1 MATNITT
8 NATAGYVA
16 DIGSIESILILLVF
30 LIAFALILGEV
41 VDRVL
46 AAWGGAVGMLL
57 VGTYYNSLT
66 WCTGGGHGGDD
77 HGGCHNNLFEAI
89 DFNVIGLLLGMM
101 IFAGM
106 LEISGFFEF
115 VAIKATKLSKGDPW
129 LLIVYL
135 GTFTTLISVV
145 IDNVTALILIAPVT
159 LKICSKIKIS
169 PIPPLIALAIFSNT
183 GGVATLVGDPPNVL
197 IASYASALDLGFGF
211 MSFIVHLTPLA
222 IIAWAATLWYMYYH
236 FKKWREIKPQHV
248 EEILEED
255 EWAAVNNDVLMYRTL
270 GTLSVT
276 VIMFAAVELL
286 HLDLEISAVSLGG
299 AGIAMSISML
309 GIPEEKRMDI
319 HEVVH
324 KVEWGALLFFAG
336 LFVMVGGL
344 EAMGYLEAVAHW
356 MFEHFGPDAVTGDD
370 GITSYAW
377 KSSRDPVVL
386 VIVLI
391 WVSAIASAIVDNI
404 PFCAAMLPVIQ
415 EIGRLSEDPITNIP
429 TVDIIPLYWALAIG
443 CGFGGNATPIGSS
456 ANVMTIA
463 ISERGGHK
471 ISTKEWLSVG
481 VPVMIITCTIGSIV
495 VALFYTHFLTA

>member
-1 MATNITT
+1 MATESTT
-8 NATAGYVA
+8 DYVA
-16 DIGSIESILILLVF
+16 DTGSIEAILILLVF
-30 LIAFALILGEV
+30 LIAFALILGEI

-57 VGTYYNSLT
+57 VGTYFDSLT
-66 WCTGGGHGGDD
+66 WCTGGGHGGE
-77 HGGCHNNLFEAI
+77 GAVCQNNLFEAI

-115 VAIKATKLSKGDPW
+115 VAIKATKLSGGDPW
-129 LLIVYL
+129 KLVFYL
-135 GTFTTLISVV
+135 GTFTTVISVF

-159 LKICSKIKIS
+159 LKICSKIEIS

-197 IASYASALDLGFGF
+197 IASYASARDLGFGF
-211 MSFIVHLTPLA
+211 MSFIYHLTPLA
-222 IIAWAATLWYMYYH
+222 IIAWGATLWYMHRH
-236 FKKWREIKPQHV
+236 FKNWREIKPQNV
-248 EEILEED
+248 EEVTNED
-255 EWAAVNNDVLMYRTL
+255 EWEAVKNDTLMYRTL
-270 GTLSVT
+270 GALAVT

-299 AGIAMSISML
+299 AGIAMSISMI
-309 GIPEEKRMDI
+309 GVPHEKRMDI
-319 HEVVH
+319 HEVIH

-344 EAMGYLEAVAHW
+344 EAMGYLEAIAN
-356 MFEHFGPDAVTGDD
+356 MIFDNFGPDGT
-370 GITSYAW
+370 IHNS
-377 KSSRDPVVL
+377 PVVL

-404 PFCAAMLPVIQ
+404 PFCAAMLPVIL
-415 EIGRLSEDPITNIP
+415 EIGELSKDPITGIAE
-429 TVDIIPLYWALAIG
+429 VDIIPLYWALAIG

-471 ISTKEWLSVG
+471 ISTKEWLGVG

-495 VALFYTHFLTA
+495 VALFYDHFLTA

>member
-1 MATNITT
+1 MSTDATSS
-8 NATAGYVA
+8 YVA
-16 DIGSIESILILLVF
+16 DTGSIEAILVLLVF
-30 LIAFALILGEV
+30 LIAFALILGEI

-66 WCTGGGHGGDD
+66 WCTGGGHGEAGAV
-77 HGGCHNNLFEAI
+77 CENNLFEAI

-115 VAIKATKLSKGDPW
+115 VAIKATKLSGGDPW
-129 LLIVYL
+129 KLVFYL
-135 GTFTTLISVV
+135 GTFTTVISVF

-159 LKICSKIKIS
+159 LKICSKIEIS

-197 IASYASALDLGFGF
+197 IASYASARGLGFGF
-211 MSFIVHLTPLA
+211 MSFIYHLTPLA
-222 IIAWAATLWYMYYH
+222 IVAWGATLWFMHRH
-236 FKKWREIKPQHV
+236 FKKWREVKPQNV
-248 EEILEED
+248 DEVTSED
-255 EWAAVNNDVLMYRTL
+255 EWAAVKNDTLMYRTL
-270 GTLSVT
+270 GALAVT
-276 VIMFAAVELL
+276 VVMFAAVELL

-309 GIPEEKRMDI
+309 GVPEEKRMDI

-344 EAMGYLEAVAHW
+344 EAMGYLEAIAN
-356 MFEHFGPDAVTGDD
+356 MIFDGFGPDGSVHN
-370 GITSYAW
+370 S
-377 KSSRDPVVL
+377 PVVL

-404 PFCAAMLPVIQ
+404 PFCAAMLPVIL
-415 EIGRLSEDPITNIP
+415 EIGELSKDPITGVAE
-429 TVDIIPLYWALAIG
+429 VDIIPLYWALAIG

-471 ISTKEWLSVG
+471 ISTKEWLGVG

-495 VALFYTHFLTA
+495 VALFYDHFLTA

>member
-1 MATNITT
+1 MSTDATSS
-8 NATAGYVA
+8 YVA
-16 DIGSIESILILLVF
+16 DTGSIEAILILLVF
-30 LIAFALILGEV
+30 LIAFALILGEI

-66 WCTGGGHGGDD
+66 WCTGGGHGEAGAV
-77 HGGCHNNLFEAI
+77 CENNLFEAI

-115 VAIKATKLSKGDPW
+115 VAIKATKLSGGDPW
-129 LLIVYL
+129 KLVFYL
-135 GTFTTLISVV
+135 GTFTTVISVF

-159 LKICSKIKIS
+159 LKICSKIEIN

-197 IASYASALDLGFGF
+197 IASYASARGLGFGF
-211 MSFIVHLTPLA
+211 MSFIYHLTPLA
-222 IIAWAATLWYMYYH
+222 IIAWGATLWFMYRH
-236 FKKWREIKPQHV
+236 FKNWREVKPQNV
-248 EEILEED
+248 EEVTNED
-255 EWAAVNNDVLMYRTL
+255 EWEAVKNDTLMYRTL
-270 GTLSVT
+270 GALAVT
-276 VIMFAAVELL
+276 VVMFAAVELL

-309 GIPEEKRMDI
+309 GVPEEKRMDI

-344 EAMGYLEAVAHW
+344 EAMGYLEAIAN
-356 MFEHFGPDAVTGDD
+356 MIFDNFGPDGS
-370 GITSYAW
+370 IHNS
-377 KSSRDPVVL
+377 PVVL

-404 PFCAAMLPVIQ
+404 PFCAAMLPVIL
-415 EIGRLSEDPITNIP
+415 EIGELSKDPITGIAE
-429 TVDIIPLYWALAIG
+429 VDIIPLYWALAIG

-471 ISTKEWLSVG
+471 ISTKEWLGVG

-495 VALFYTHFLTA
+495 VALFYDHFLTA

>member
-1 MATNITT
+1 MATESTT
-8 NATAGYVA
+8 DYVA
-16 DIGSIESILILLVF
+16 DTGSIEAILILLVF
-30 LIAFALILGEV
+30 LVAFALILGEI

-66 WCTGGGHGGDD
+66 WCTGGGHGEAGAV
-77 HGGCHNNLFEAI
+77 CENNLFEAI

-101 IFAGM
+101 VFAGM

-115 VAIKATKLSKGDPW
+115 VAIKATKLSGGDPW
-129 LLIVYL
+129 KLVFYL
-135 GTFTTLISVV
+135 GTFTTVISVF

-159 LKICSKIKIS
+159 LKICSKIEIS

-197 IASYASALDLGFGF
+197 IASYASARGLGFGF
-211 MSFIVHLTPLA
+211 MSFIYHLTPLA
-222 IIAWAATLWYMYYH
+222 IVAWGATLWFMHRH
-236 FKKWREIKPQHV
+236 FKKWREVKPQNV
-248 EEILEED
+248 DEVTSED
-255 EWAAVNNDVLMYRTL
+255 EWAAVKNDTLMYRTL
-270 GTLSVT
+270 GALAVT
-276 VIMFAAVELL
+276 VVMFAAVELL

-309 GIPEEKRMDI
+309 GVPEEKRMDI

-344 EAMGYLEAVAHW
+344 EAMGYLEAIAN
-356 MFEHFGPDAVTGDD
+356 MIFDGFGPDGSVHN
-370 GITSYAW
+370 S
-377 KSSRDPVVL
+377 PVVL

-404 PFCAAMLPVIQ
+404 PFCAAMLPVIL
-415 EIGRLSEDPITNIP
+415 EIGELSKDPITGVAE
-429 TVDIIPLYWALAIG
+429 VDIIPLYWALAIG

-471 ISTKEWLSVG
+471 ISTKEWLGVG

-495 VALFYTHFLTA
+495 VALFYDHFLTA

>member
-1 MATNITT
+1 MSTDTT
-8 NATAGYVA
+8 SSYVA
-16 DIGSIESILILLVF
+16 DTGSIEAILILLVF
-30 LIAFALILGEV
+30 LIAFALILGEI

-66 WCTGGGHGGDD
+66 WCTGGGHGEAGAV
-77 HGGCHNNLFEAI
+77 CENNLFDAI

-115 VAIKATKLSKGDPW
+115 VAIKATKLSGGDPW
-129 LLIVYL
+129 KLVFYL
-135 GTFTTLISVV
+135 GTFTTVISVF

-159 LKICSKIKIS
+159 LKICSKIEIS

-197 IASYASALDLGFGF
+197 IASYASARGLGFGF
-211 MSFIVHLTPLA
+211 MSFIYHLTPLA
-222 IIAWAATLWYMYYH
+222 IVAWGATLWFMHRH
-236 FKKWREIKPQHV
+236 FKKWREVKPQNV
-248 EEILEED
+248 DEVTSED
-255 EWAAVNNDVLMYRTL
+255 EWAAVKNDTLMYRTL
-270 GTLSVT
+270 GALAVT
-276 VIMFAAVELL
+276 VVMFAAVELL

-309 GIPEEKRMDI
+309 GVPEEKRMDI

-344 EAMGYLEAVAHW
+344 EAMGYLEAIANLI
-356 MFEHFGPDAVTGDD
+356 FDGFGPDGTVHN
-370 GITSYAW
+370 S
-377 KSSRDPVVL
+377 PVVL

-404 PFCAAMLPVIQ
+404 PFCAAMLPVIL
-415 EIGRLSEDPITNIP
+415 EIGELSKDPITGVAE
-429 TVDIIPLYWALAIG
+429 VDIIPLYWALAIG

-471 ISTKEWLSVG
+471 ISTKEWLGVG

-495 VALFYTHFLTA
+495 VALFYDHFLTA

>member
-1 MATNITT
+1 MATESTSD
-8 NATAGYVA
+8 YVT
-16 DIGSIESILILLVF
+16 DTGSIEAMLILFVF
-30 LIAFALILGEV
+30 LIAFALILGEI

-66 WCTGGGHGGDD
+66 WCTGGGHGGE
-77 HGGCHNNLFEAI
+77 GAVCQNNLFEAI

-115 VAIKATKLSKGDPW
+115 VAIKATKLSGGDPW
-129 LLIVYL
+129 KLVFYL
-135 GTFTTLISVV
+135 GTFTTVISVF

-159 LKICSKIKIS
+159 LKICSKIKIN

-197 IASYASALDLGFGF
+197 IASYASSLDLGFGF
-211 MSFIVHLTPLA
+211 MSFIYHLTPLA
-222 IIAWAATLWYMYYH
+222 IIAWGATLWYMHRH
-236 FKKWREIKPQHV
+236 FKNWREIKPQNV
-248 EEILEED
+248 EEVINED
-255 EWAAVNNDVLMYRTL
+255 EWKAVKNDVLMYRTL
-270 GTLSVT
+270 GALAVT
-276 VIMFAAVELL
+276 VVMFAAVELL

-319 HEVVH
+319 HEVIH

-344 EAMGYLEAVAHW
+344 EAMGYLEAIAN
-356 MFEHFGPDAVTGDD
+356 MIFDNFGPDGN
-370 GITSYAW
+370 IHNS
-377 KSSRDPVVL
+377 PVVL

-415 EIGRLSEDPITNIP
+415 EIGKLSEDPITGIAE
-429 TVDIIPLYWALAIG
+429 VEIIPLYWALAIG

-471 ISTKEWLSVG
+471 ISTKEWLGVG

-495 VALFYTHFLTA
+495 VALFYDHFLTA

>member
-1 MATNITT
+1 MATESTSD
-8 NATAGYVA
+8 YVA
-16 DIGSIESILILLVF
+16 DTGSIEAILILLVF
-30 LIAFALILGEV
+30 LIAFALILGEI

-66 WCTGGGHGGDD
+66 WCTGGGHGGE
-77 HGGCHNNLFEAI
+77 GAVCQNNLFEAI

-115 VAIKATKLSKGDPW
+115 VAIKATKLSGGDPW
-129 LLIVYL
+129 KLVFYL
-135 GTFTTLISVV
+135 GTFTTVISVF

-197 IASYASALDLGFGF
+197 IASYASARDLGFGF
-211 MSFIVHLTPLA
+211 MSFIYHLTPLA
-222 IIAWAATLWYMYYH
+222 IIAWGATLWYMHRH
-236 FKKWREIKPQHV
+236 FKNWREIKPQNV
-248 EEILEED
+248 EEVINED
-255 EWAAVNNDVLMYRTL
+255 EWEAVKNDVLMYRTL
-270 GTLSVT
+270 GALAVT
-276 VIMFAAVELL
+276 VVMFAAVELL

-299 AGIAMSISML
+299 AGIAMSICML
-309 GIPEEKRMDI
+309 GVPKEKRMDI
-319 HEVVH
+319 HEVIH

-344 EAMGYLEAVAHW
+344 EAMGYLEAVAN
-356 MFEHFGPDAVTGDD
+356 MIFDNFGPDGT
-370 GITSYAW
+370 IHNS
-377 KSSRDPVVL
+377 PVVL
-386 VIVLI
+386 IIALI
-391 WVSAIASAIVDNI
+391 WISAIASAIVDNI
-404 PFCAAMLPVIQ
+404 PFCAAMLPVIE
-415 EIGRLSEDPITNIP
+415 EIGNLSNGE
-429 TVDIIPLYWALAIG
+429 VEIIPLYWALAIG

-471 ISTKEWLSVG
+471 ISTKEWLGVG

-495 VALFYTHFLTA
+495 VALFYDHFLTA

>member
-1 MATNITT
+1 MVPNILIMST
-8 NATAGYVA
+8 NATAEYVA
-16 DIGSIESILILLVF
+16 DTGSIEAILILLVF
-30 LIAFALILGEV
+30 LVAFALILGEI

-57 VGTYYNSLT
+57 VGTYFNSLT
-66 WCTGGGHGGDD
+66 WCTGGGHGEAGAV
-77 HGGCHNNLFEAI
+77 CQNNLFEAI

-115 VAIKATKLSKGDPW
+115 VAIKATKLSGGDPW
-129 LLIVYL
+129 KLVFYL
-135 GTFTTLISVV
+135 GTFTTVISVF

-159 LKICSKIKIS
+159 LKICSKIEIS

-197 IASYASALDLGFGF
+197 IASYASARDLGFGF
-211 MSFIVHLTPLA
+211 MSFIYHLTPLA
-222 IIAWAATLWYMYYH
+222 IIAWAATLWYMHRH
-236 FKKWREIKPQHV
+236 FKSWREIKPQNV
-248 EEILEED
+248 EEVTNED
-255 EWAAVNNDVLMYRTL
+255 EWEAVKNDVLMYRTL
-270 GTLSVT
+270 GALAVT
-276 VIMFAAVELL
+276 VVMFAAVELL

-299 AGIAMSISML
+299 AGIAMAISML

-319 HEVVH
+319 HEVIH

-344 EAMGYLEAVAHW
+344 EAMGYLEAIAN
-356 MFEHFGPDAVTGDD
+356 MIFDNFGPDGT
-370 GITSYAW
+370 IHNS
-377 KSSRDPVVL
+377 PVVL

-404 PFCAAMLPVIQ
+404 PFCAAMLPVIL
-415 EIGRLSEDPITNIP
+415 EIGELSKDPVTGIAE
-429 TVDIIPLYWALAIG
+429 VDIIPLYWALAIG

-471 ISTKEWLSVG
+471 ISTKEWLGVG
-481 VPVMIITCTIGSIV
+481 VPVMLITCTIGSIV
-495 VALFYTHFLTA
+495 VALFYNHFLTA

>member
-1 MATNITT
+1 MST
-8 NATAGYVA
+8 NATSDYIA
-16 DIGSIESILILLVF
+16 DTGSIEAILVLLVF
-30 LIAFALILGEV
+30 LIAFALILGEI
-41 VDRVL
+41 VDRTL

-57 VGTYYNSLT
+57 IGTYYNSLT
-66 WCTGGGHGGDD
+66 WCTGGGHGEAGAV
-77 HGGCHNNLFEAI
+77 CQNNLFEAI

-115 VAIKATKLSKGDPW
+115 VAIKATKLSGGDPW
-129 LLIVYL
+129 KLVFYL
-135 GTFTTLISVV
+135 GTFTTVISVF

-159 LKICSKIKIS
+159 LKICSKIEIN

-197 IASYASALDLGFGF
+197 IASYASARGLGFGF
-211 MSFIVHLTPLA
+211 MSFIYHLTPLA
-222 IIAWAATLWYMYYH
+222 IIAWGATLWYMHRH
-236 FKKWREIKPQHV
+236 FKNWREVKPQNV
-248 EEILEED
+248 EEVTNED
-255 EWAAVNNDVLMYRTL
+255 EWAAVKNDVLMYRTL
-270 GTLSVT
+270 GALAVT

-299 AGIAMSISML
+299 AGIAMSISMI
-309 GIPEEKRMDI
+309 GVPHEKRMDI
-319 HEVVH
+319 HEVIH

-336 LFVMVGGL
+336 LFIMVGGL
-344 EAMGYLEAVAHW
+344 EAMGYLEAIAN
-356 MFEHFGPDAVTGDD
+356 MIFDNFGPNGN
-370 GITSYAW
+370 IHS
-377 KSSRDPVVL
+377 DPVVL

-391 WVSAIASAIVDNI
+391 WISAIASAIVDNI
-404 PFCAAMLPVIQ
+404 PFCAAMLPVIL
-415 EIGRLSEDPITNIP
+415 EIGELSKDPITGVAE
-429 TVDIIPLYWALAIG
+429 VDIIPLYWALAIG

-471 ISTKEWLSVG
+471 ISTKEWLAVG

-495 VALFYTHFLTA
+495 VALFYDHFLTA

>member
-1 MATNITT
+1 MSTDATSS
-8 NATAGYVA
+8 YVA
-16 DIGSIESILILLVF
+16 DTGSIEAILILLVF
-30 LIAFALILGEV
+30 LIAFALILGEI

-66 WCTGGGHGGDD
+66 WCTGGGHGEAGAV
-77 HGGCHNNLFEAI
+77 CENNLFNAI

-115 VAIKATKLSKGDPW
+115 VAIKATKLSGGDPW
-129 LLIVYL
+129 KLVFYL
-135 GTFTTLISVV
+135 GTFTTVISVF

-159 LKICSKIKIS
+159 LKICSKIEIS

-197 IASYASALDLGFGF
+197 IASYASARGLGFGF
-211 MSFIVHLTPLA
+211 MSFIYHLTPLA
-222 IIAWAATLWYMYYH
+222 IVAWGATLWFMHRH
-236 FKKWREIKPQHV
+236 FKKWREVKPQNV
-248 EEILEED
+248 DEVTSED
-255 EWAAVNNDVLMYRTL
+255 EWAAVKNDTLMYRTL
-270 GTLSVT
+270 GALAVT
-276 VIMFAAVELL
+276 VVMFAAVELL

-309 GIPEEKRMDI
+309 GVPEEKRMDI

-344 EAMGYLEAVAHW
+344 EAMGYLEAIAN
-356 MFEHFGPDAVTGDD
+356 MIFDGFGPDGSVHN
-370 GITSYAW
+370 S
-377 KSSRDPVVL
+377 PVVL

-404 PFCAAMLPVIQ
+404 PFCAAMLPVIL
-415 EIGRLSEDPITNIP
+415 EIGELSKDPITGVAE
-429 TVDIIPLYWALAIG
+429 VDIIPLYWALAIG

-471 ISTKEWLSVG
+471 ISTKEWLGVG

-495 VALFYTHFLTA
+495 VALFYDHFLTA

>member
-1 MATNITT
+1 MST
-8 NATAGYVA
+8 NATSDYIA
-16 DIGSIESILILLVF
+16 DTGSIEAILVLLVF
-30 LIAFALILGEV
+30 LIAFALILGEI

-66 WCTGGGHGGDD
+66 WCTGGGHGEAGAV
-77 HGGCHNNLFEAI
+77 CQNNLFEAI

-115 VAIKATKLSKGDPW
+115 VAIKATKLSGGDPW
-129 LLIVYL
+129 KLVFYL
-135 GTFTTLISVV
+135 GTFTTVISVF

-197 IASYASALDLGFGF
+197 IASYTSARGWGFGF
-211 MSFIVHLTPLA
+211 MSFIEHLTPLA
-222 IIAWAATLWYMYYH
+222 IIAWGATLWYMHRH
-236 FKKWREIKPQHV
+236 FKKWREIKPQNV
-248 EEILEED
+248 EEIINED
-255 EWAAVNNDVLMYRTL
+255 EWAAVQNDTLMYRTL
-270 GTLSVT
+270 GALAVT

-299 AGIAMSISML
+299 AGIAMSISMI
-309 GIPEEKRMDI
+309 GVPHEKRMDI

-344 EAMGYLEAVAHW
+344 EAMGYLEAIAN
-356 MFEHFGPDAVTGDD
+356 MIFDNFGPSGS
-370 GITSYAW
+370 ISQNE
-377 KSSRDPVVL
+377 VVL

-391 WVSAIASAIVDNI
+391 WVSAIASAVVDNI
-404 PFCAAMLPVIQ
+404 PFCAAMLPVIEQ
-415 EIGRLSEDPITNIP
+415 LGTLSIDPETGIAAVN
-429 TVDIIPLYWALAIG
+429 VIPLYWALAIG

-471 ISTKEWLSVG
+471 ISTKEWLAVG
-481 VPVMIITCTIGSIV
+481 VPVMLITCTIGSIV
-495 VALFYTHFLTA
+495 VALFYGHFETA

>member
-1 MATNITT
+1 MATESTT
-8 NATAGYVA
+8 DYVA
-16 DIGSIESILILLVF
+16 DTGSIEAILILLIF
-30 LIAFALILGEV
+30 LVAFALILGEI

-66 WCTGGGHGGDD
+66 WCTGGGHGEEGAV
-77 HGGCHNNLFEAI
+77 CQNNLFEAI

-115 VAIKATKLSKGDPW
+115 VAIKATKLSGGDPW
-129 LLIVYL
+129 KLVFYL
-135 GTFTTLISVV
+135 GTFTTVISVF

-159 LKICSKIKIS
+159 LKICSKIKIN

-197 IASYASALDLGFGF
+197 IASYASARGLGFGF
-211 MSFIVHLTPLA
+211 MSFIYHLTPLA
-222 IIAWAATLWYMYYH
+222 IIAWGATLWYMHRH
-236 FKKWREIKPQHV
+236 FKNWREVKPQNV
-248 EEILEED
+248 EEVTNED
-255 EWAAVNNDVLMYRTL
+255 EWDAVKNDTLMYRTL
-270 GTLSVT
+270 GALAVT

-299 AGIAMSISML
+299 AGVAMSISMI
-309 GIPEEKRMDI
+309 GVPHEKRMDI
-319 HEVVH
+319 HEVIH

-336 LFVMVGGL
+336 LFIMVGGL
-344 EAMGYLEAVAHW
+344 EAMGYLEAVAN
-356 MFEHFGPDAVTGDD
+356 MIFDNFGPDGN
-370 GITSYAW
+370 IHN
-377 KSSRDPVVL
+377 DPVVL

-391 WVSAIASAIVDNI
+391 WISAIASAIVDNI
-404 PFCAAMLPVIQ
+404 PFCATMLPVIE
-415 EIGRLSEDPITNIP
+415 EIGRLSDGAVE
-429 TVDIIPLYWALAIG
+429 IIPLYWALAIG

-471 ISTKEWLSVG
+471 ISTKEWLGVG

-495 VALFYTHFLTA
+495 VALFYDHFLTA

>member
-1 MATNITT
+1 MST
-8 NATAGYVA
+8 NATAEYVA
-16 DIGSIESILILLVF
+16 DTGSIEAILILLVF
-30 LIAFALILGEV
+30 LVAFALILGEI

-57 VGTYYNSLT
+57 VGTYFNSLT
-66 WCTGGGHGGDD
+66 WCTGGGHGEAGAV
-77 HGGCHNNLFEAI
+77 CQNNLFEAI

-115 VAIKATKLSKGDPW
+115 VAIKATKLSGGDPW
-129 LLIVYL
+129 KLVFYL
-135 GTFTTLISVV
+135 GTFTTVISVF

-159 LKICSKIKIS
+159 LKICSKIEIS

-197 IASYASALDLGFGF
+197 IASYASARDLGFGF
-211 MSFIVHLTPLA
+211 MSFIYHLTPLA
-222 IIAWAATLWYMYYH
+222 IIAWGATLWYMHRH
-236 FKKWREIKPQHV
+236 FKNWREIKPQNV
-248 EEILEED
+248 EEVTNED
-255 EWAAVNNDVLMYRTL
+255 EWEAVKNDTLMYRTL
-270 GTLSVT
+270 GALAVT

-299 AGIAMSISML
+299 AGIAMSISMI
-309 GIPEEKRMDI
+309 GVPHEKRMDI
-319 HEVVH
+319 HEVIH

-344 EAMGYLEAVAHW
+344 EAMGYLEAIAN
-356 MFEHFGPDAVTGDD
+356 MIFDNFGPDGT
-370 GITSYAW
+370 IHNS
-377 KSSRDPVVL
+377 PVVL

-404 PFCAAMLPVIQ
+404 PFCAAMLPVIL
-415 EIGRLSEDPITNIP
+415 EIGELSKDPITGIAE
-429 TVDIIPLYWALAIG
+429 VEIIPLYWALAIG

-471 ISTKEWLSVG
+471 ISTKEWLGVG

-495 VALFYTHFLTA
+495 VALFYNHFLTA

>member
-1 MATNITT
+1 MSTDATSS
-8 NATAGYVA
+8 YVA
-16 DIGSIESILILLVF
+16 DTGSIEAILILLVF
-30 LIAFALILGEV
+30 LIAFALILGEI

-66 WCTGGGHGGDD
+66 WCTGGGHGEAGAV
-77 HGGCHNNLFEAI
+77 CENNLFEAI

-115 VAIKATKLSKGDPW
+115 VAIKATKLSGGDPW
-129 LLIVYL
+129 KLVFYL
-135 GTFTTLISVV
+135 GTFTTVISVF

-159 LKICSKIKIS
+159 LKICSKIEIS

-197 IASYASALDLGFGF
+197 IASYASARGLGFGF
-211 MSFIVHLTPLA
+211 MSFIYHLTPLA
-222 IIAWAATLWYMYYH
+222 IVAWGATLWFMHRH
-236 FKKWREIKPQHV
+236 FKNWREVKPQNV
-248 EEILEED
+248 EEVTSED
-255 EWAAVNNDVLMYRTL
+255 EWEAVKNDTLMYRTL
-270 GTLSVT
+270 GALAVT
-276 VIMFAAVELL
+276 VVMFAAVELL

-309 GIPEEKRMDI
+309 GVPEEKRMDI

-344 EAMGYLEAVAHW
+344 EAMGYLEAIAN
-356 MFEHFGPDAVTGDD
+356 MIFDNFGPDGA
-370 GITSYAW
+370 IHNS
-377 KSSRDPVVL
+377 PVVL

-404 PFCAAMLPVIQ
+404 PFCAAMLPVIL
-415 EIGRLSEDPITNIP
+415 EIGELSKDPITGVAE
-429 TVDIIPLYWALAIG
+429 VDIIPLYWALAIG

-495 VALFYTHFLTA
+495 VALFYDHFLTA